1 MGMPSLVRVP
11 VVSPGESRNSLGP
24 DSGQGANRSGVGGVP
39 CAAFTAPL
47 QNMRGT
53 RKGILPS
60 GAVACRGA
68 VGIVGPAPPADVFH
82 VPETGGEPATSTVT
96 ERPMDQHTGQ
106 PNGPEASRSAQS
118 DALRAWFL
126 GPRAENSTLLEN
138 LLTEALRDHV
148 FWRRNHH
155 PEDGFT
161 IREVDR
167 RREGYEDAVAT
178 LTQEL
183 LGLLAELKQG
193 VPFYSGRYKGHM
205 CFEQTIAS
213 QVGYFAAMLY
223 NPNNVAI
230 EASPVTTRLEL
241 EVARQLATMVGYD
254 PTSAWGH
261 LTSGGTV
268 ANFEALWMARN
279 VAYLPLAAAG
289 AAQDLGVDLDVTLA
303 GGDVG
308 SIGQLDLWQVLNIPP
323 RSALDLW
330 DRLWQ
335 SGSHQEVKTA
345 LEAHSL
351 QALGYQD
358 YMRRLRTTYGDPLP
372 ASVVLVSATA
382 HYSWEKIVRSLG
394 IGSNQLVKVPVDDRY
409 RMDPHALWDTV
420 QDLSRR
426 DVPILG
432 CVSVCGTTEESA
444 VDRLDQVLDVRRR
457 AQEELGVSFH
467 IHSDACYGGYAAAI
481 LRSSDGSVR
490 SAEEIRASVGP
501 EAEEGQSPWPSEE
514 WVRSME
520 ALAEADSITIDPHKL
535 GYVPYPAGAILFRD
549 GRARELVAVDPPYLL
564 PTRGLGSDEDL
575 FLGRFIF
582 EGSKPGA
589 AAAAVWLS
597 HKVLPLDERGYGHL
611 LERTVAGARYLHRT
625 LTDARLEPFRVVM
638 LPEPDINI
646 VCFVLD
652 HPEADTLEA
661 VNALNEGVYERMSLN
676 HPGASPEYIITRT
689 RFQSPMYDGAAD
701 PILEELDGPTPEAW
715 RQSGDAGL
723 VVLRCT
729 VMDPFL
735 APEAQDRGTDHVRG
749 FVGALERAAH
759 EALGA

>member
-1 MGMPSLVRVP
+1 M
-11 VVSPGESRNSLGP
+11 
-24 DSGQGANRSGVGGVP
+24 SGDEAGG
-39 CAAFTAPL
+39 
-47 QNMRGT
+47 
-53 RKGILPS
+53 
-60 GAVACRGA
+60 
-68 VGIVGPAPPADVFH
+68 GPAGSG
-82 VPETGGEPATSTVT
+82 TGGGSGSQGDT
-96 ERPMDQHTGQ
+96 
-106 PNGPEASRSAQS
+106 PEA

-126 GPRAENSTLLEN
+126 GPRAENAGLLEE

-167 RREGYEDAVAT
+167 RREGYEETVAT

-183 LGLLAELKQG
+183 LGLLAELKRG
-193 VPFYSGRYKGHM
+193 VPFFSGRYKGHM

-241 EVARQLATMVGYD
+241 EVARQLAAMVGYD
-254 PTSAWGH
+254 PGGAWGH

-289 AAQDLGVDLDVTLA
+289 AAQDLGAELDVALPD
-303 GGDVG
+303 GDRMSLDG
-308 SIGQLDLWQVLNIPP
+308 LDLWQVLNIPP

-330 DRLWQ
+330 DRLWE
-335 SGSHQEVKTA
+335 SGSREEVETA

-358 YMRRLRTTYGDPLP
+358 YMRRLEAAYGDPLP
-372 ASVVLVSATA
+372 AAVVLVSATA

-409 RMDPHALWDTV
+409 RMDPDALWDTV
-420 QDLSRR
+420 RDLAGRR
-426 DVPILG
+426 VPILG
-432 CVSVCGTTEESA
+432 CISVCGTTEESA
-444 VDRLDQVLDVRRR
+444 VDRLDRVLEVRRR
-457 AQEELGVSFH
+457 GEEELGVSFH
-467 IHSDACYGGYAAAI
+467 VHSDACYGGYAAAVI
-481 LRSSDGSVR
+481 RKPDGSLR

-501 EAEEGQSPWPSEE
+501 DAEAGREPWPSPE

-520 ALAEADSITIDPHKL
+520 ALAQVDSITIDPHKL
-535 GYVPYPAGAILFRD
+535 GYVPYPAGAVLFGD

-564 PTRGLGSDEDL
+564 PSRGLGSDEDL

-597 HKVLPLDERGYGHL
+597 HKVLPLDQRGYGHL
-611 LERTVAGARYLHRT
+611 IERTVAGARRLHGALRT
-625 LTDARLEPFRVVM
+625 ADLGRFRTVM
-638 LPEPDINI
+638 LPEPDLNI

-652 HPEADTLEA
+652 HPGARTLEE
-661 VNALNEGVYERMSLN
+661 VNALNEGVYERMSLSR
-676 HPGASPEYIITRT
+676 PGAAPEYIITRT
-689 RFQSPMYDGAAD
+689 RFQPAMYEGAAE
-701 PILEELDGPTPEAW
+701 PILERLEGPSAEEW
-715 RQSGDAGL
+715 RRSGEAGL

-735 APEAQDRGTDHVRG
+735 APDPHGCGPDHVQG
-749 FVGALERAAH
+749 FVEALERAAR
-759 EALGA
+759 EALSASSQA